1 VITIDKKNYSYIVI
15 VLLVCAAA
23 YVLFGRDN
31 GSGTESINHQF
42 RTIIEKQSEHAGKLD
57 SLAGQLEQSRLELSN
72 TRQELREV
80 SYELITIR
88 EGIESAQTGLRTD
101 KELIEGTLGI
111 LKGARERE
119 EAKRR

>member
-1 VITIDKKNYSYIVI
+1 MITIDKKNYSYIVI

-23 YVLFGRDN
+23 YMLFGRDN

-42 RTIIEKQSEHAGKLD
+42 RTLIEKQSEYADKLD
-57 SLAGQLEQSRLELSN
+57 SLARQFEESRLELSN

-80 SYELITIR
+80 RYELITIR
-88 EGIESAQTGLRTD
+88 EGIEAAQTGLRTD
-101 KELIEGTLGI
+101 QELIEGTLDI
-111 LKGARERE
+111 LKGVRERK